1 MSLVRREMVSQ
12 NSFNANDS
20 TGALKRRTSANDGA
34 NNYTSQFASG
44 DVDSLADSSRL
55 YNPPSSSF
63 STPKQNGVERSG
75 LADFFSGEVFR
86 IVLHNPT
93 TAHRLKKF
101 SQARMCGEN
110 MEFLEQVMLAGH
122 ELATTM
128 TEIYYSF
135 TGPDAPKQLGV
146 PTKLMRKINAD
157 IKTSTTSTLPS
168 MENIFSDAQENVE
181 HILRTSI
188 YPRFVKYQMTHSASK
203 ALSTDRSRFQG
214 LGDCF
219 VLTDP
224 K

>member
-1 MSLVRREMVSQ
+1 MSLVRREMVTQ

-20 TGALKRRTSANDGA
+20 PGALKRQTSANDGA
-34 NNYTSQFASG
+34 NNYTRQYASG
-44 DVDSLADSSRL
+44 DVDSLADSSRE

-63 STPKQNGVERSG
+63 STPKQNGLERSG
-75 LADFFSGEVFR
+75 LADIFSGEVFR

-128 TEIYYSF
+128 TEIHYSF
-135 TGPDAPKQLGV
+135 TGPDAPKQIGV
-146 PTKLMRKINAD
+146 PTKLIRKINAD
-157 IKTSTTSTLPS
+157 IKTSSASTLPS

-181 HILRTSI
+181 SILKTSI
-188 YPRFVKYQMTHSASK
+188 YPRFVKYQMTHSAAK